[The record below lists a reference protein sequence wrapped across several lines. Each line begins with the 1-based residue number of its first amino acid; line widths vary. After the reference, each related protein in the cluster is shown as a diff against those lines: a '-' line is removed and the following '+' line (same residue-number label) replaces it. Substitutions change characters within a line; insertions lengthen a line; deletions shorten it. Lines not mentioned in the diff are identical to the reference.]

1 MAASGA
7 SKFDA
12 IVLAGGAARRFG
24 GDKALVQFEG
34 ETLLARAVNAVKG
47 ARRIVVV
54 GEPRGDIDGVQWT
67 QESPQGG
74 GPVAALA
81 AGLAALG
88 PDAAPLVAVLAS
100 DLPFVDPDS
109 IGALSKAAARMD
121 GAVAIDEGD
130 NLNPLL
136 AVYRTPRLQTV
147 LSASASLTGA
157 ALLRVLS
164 VLELAEVELRAAR
177 DVDTREELERAR
189 DGY

>member
-12 IVLAGGAARRFG
+12 IVLAGGEARRFG

-67 QESPQGG
+67 QESPPGG

-189 DGY
+189 DEY